1 MTTGLAVYGPCL
13 AGVPMDLERALASRQ
28 LTLALGR
35 AGQAEAHRARGTS
48 ATAASGGRVRFTAD
62 G

>member
-1 MTTGLAVYGPCL
+1 MTTGLAVYGPRL
-13 AGVPMDLERALASRQ
+13 AGVPMDFERALVSGQ

-35 AGQAEAHRARGTS
+35 AGQAKAHRARRTS
-48 ATAASGGRVRFTAD
+48 ATAASGERVRFTAD